1 MFTCLT
7 TEGGRT
13 NEGTCERALCRMRT
27 EGGLLPPDLMQ
38 RVAAGDRSLPGLTS
52 KSYHLAQGERLNE
65 TIARS
70 WNRVRGAWHGF
81 CDALSQLPEDDPAVG
96 LTRERWLGVIFQELH
111 YGRLPRASG
120 LELDGKAYPIS
131 HVWGDIPIHLVG
143 YGVDLDKRTPGV
155 AGAARSSP
163 HGLVQEYV
171 NRSEDHLWGIVS
183 NGRKLRLLR
192 DNVSLTRQSY
202 VEFDLEAIM
211 EGELYS
217 DFALFWLLCHQ
228 SRLEGKHRFVA

>member
-1 MFTCLT
+1 
-7 TEGGRT
+7 
-13 NEGTCERALCRMRT
+13 
-27 EGGLLPPDLMQ
+27 MQ

-120 LELDGKAYPIS
+120 LELDGRL
-131 HVWGDIPIHLVG
+131 IPYRT
-143 YGVDLDKRTPGV
+143 YGVTYPYTGRLWCGSGQADPGV
-155 AGAARSSP
+155 AGAARSIPTDLQNTSTVARIIC
-163 HGLVQEYV
+163 G
-171 NRSEDHLWGIVS
+171 NRIQ
-183 NGRKLRLLR
+183 RTQLRLLR
-192 DNVSLTRQSY
+192 DNVSLTVNHMLNSI
-202 VEFDLEAIM
+202 LTIM

-228 SRLEGKHRFVA
+228 SDLKAKHQDLC